1 MNFSPFRRKCIMSE
15 MVKKVKQSF
24 PSELPKTVYFLKFEM
39 DRFVLFLMLD
49 IESFVILNILLKY
62 QYFII

>member
-15 MVKKVKQSF
+15 MVKKVEQSF
-24 PSELPKTVYFLKFEM
+24 PSELPKVVYFLKFEM
-39 DRFVLFLMLD
+39 NRLVLFVMLD
-49 IESFVILNILLKY
+49 IELKY